1 MIVRIAWLFFLYF
14 AVLCIFCCS
23 PDAVSQFFDINSIQ
37 TFRDVPGVTADEI
50 AAIETIISSRKSFSV
65 GSVLSTEAFISDDKE
80 YSGFIPLFC
89 GLLSN
94 LFDIPFVIKLNELDE
109 LINMVDDLQIDFTG
123 EFSPTP
129 ERQQKYFMSSLI
141 TERSFSTANP
151 DLQAVITVI
160 TKYLETGGI
169 DVVHDLYTLG
179 ERQYSKFMFNQSL
192 TPEERRYIEKIKNNG
207 GKIPITMEP
216 DNYPL
221 CFYNNNYNEFQ
232 GIAVDI
238 LDEITLLIGIEFEP
252 ITTKNTTM
260 LEIHEL
266 VKSGKAAFDAEMI
279 HTAARENDYIFPN
292 ASYYS
297 SNFALLSKTD
307 YPDLKIFQIAKATVG
322 IVRGTAPAEL
332 FNLLIPDSR
341 DVKEYNTRN
350 EALVA
355 LEKNDIDLFMTTD
368 YMLLYQTHFREKT
381 GYKINI
387 LLNATIEKSFYGF
400 NKNEK
405 ILCSI
410 IEKAQDKI
418 DIDRITRSWTNRVYD
433 YSKKIASNRLFYMA
447 IFTAVML
454 VLLII
459 LSRLL
464 SKNRKMIK
472 KIDRQNELLKTVNQ
486 VSTILLEPDIINLKN
501 KFMLAM
507 SIMAKTVNA
516 NRVTIWKNHTIDDEM
531 YSSLIYEWPDPN
543 GVVNDNT
550 VTQNV
555 PYKGIRWKEILSKGD
570 CINSLVRDLPEQ
582 EQKVLK
588 MKGVL
593 SIFIAPVFIDNIFW
607 GYLGF
612 DDCKSERVFTFNESM
627 ILRSAG
633 RMLGNAFIRNDITQN
648 IVNTTIKLED
658 AVAQANESSR
668 QKNVSLNSMK
678 SILNGIDSMIYV
690 TNPKT
695 NEILFM
701 NNSMMRHFDI
711 DDDCTGKLCY
721 MILQANRSSKCEFCP
736 CYRLDKE
743 PTKPVVW
750 EEHSSLTNRIYCN
763 VDRYIDWPDGQI
775 VHIQHSVDMTEL
787 IEARE
792 RAEESSH
799 YKSAFL
805 TTMSHEI
812 RTPMNAILGIT
823 EIQLQ
828 NKNLPPDV
836 DEAFNKIYESG
847 DLLLH
852 IINDILDLS
861 KIESGKM
868 EIVPV
873 KYDIPSLINDA
884 AQLNRLRYE
893 SKPIWFSLYVDEN
906 MPHDFFGDELRIK
919 QILNN
924 VLSNAF
930 KYTDEGSVELY
941 VTYEPIEKEK
951 DSVMLVFRVV
961 DTGQGMTDDQI
972 EKIYDEYTRFNLD
985 ANRTTIGAGLGMN
998 ITKRLVDMMNGT
1010 IKLHSE
1016 VGKGTVFSVRIPQNR
1031 IGNEICGKELTE
1043 KLRSFRYHSSL
1054 LSKKAQFIREY
1065 MPYGSVLVVDDVE
1078 SNIFVIKGMLQPY
1091 GMRIDAVSSG
1101 YDAIEK
1107 IKDGNVYDI
1116 VFMDHMMPR
1125 MDGVETV
1132 KIIRDFGYTNPIIAL
1147 TANALIGREEMFL
1160 QNGFDAFVSKP
1171 IDSRELNHLLNEY
1184 IRNRKP
1190 QEVVDAARRANY
1202 DRKPIKDVN
1211 KKTEIES
1218 FFVNDAEKAI
1228 KFLEKF
1234 DVENISEES
1243 LEMFIV
1249 IVHGMKSALA
1259 NVDEKDMSNIA
1270 LNLEQAGRE
1279 KNLELIAHET
1289 PAFLKSL
1296 KDLTAKLKPHENN
1309 DDILLS
1315 ADDVDFLREKLLE
1328 IKTAC
1333 ADFNKSAAKSALKE
1347 LKQMALPGGIKNDI
1361 DNISLNLLHSDFT
1374 EAAAAADVITEKI
1387 T

>member
-1 MIVRIAWLFFLYF
+1 MIKRIVEIFFLCL
-14 AVLCIFCCS
+14 AILCILCCL
-23 PDAVSQFFDINSIQ
+23 PDTASQSFDINSIQ
-37 TFRDVPGVTADEI
+37 TFRDVPGITAGEI
-50 AAIETIISSRKSFSV
+50 TAVEALISSRKSFSI
-65 GSVLSTEAFISDDKE
+65 GTMLSTEAFISANNE
-80 YSGFIPLFC
+80 YDGFIPLFS

-94 LFDIPFVIKLNELDE
+94 LFDIPFVIEVYAWDE
-109 LINMVDDLQIDFTG
+109 LINKVDDLQVDFTG

-141 TERSFSTANP
+141 TERSLSTANP
-151 DLQAVITVI
+151 DLQAVISVI
-160 TKYLETGGI
+160 TKYLEAGGI

-179 ERQYSKFMFNQSL
+179 ERQYSSFVFNRSL
-192 TPEERRYIEKIKNNG
+192 TPEERTYIENIKNNS
-207 GKIPITMEP
+207 GKIHVTMEA

-221 CFYNNNYNEFQ
+221 CFFNNNYNEFQ

-260 LEIHEL
+260 IEIL
-266 VKSGKAAFDAEMI
+266 DLIKTGKAAFDAELI
-279 HTAARENDYIFPN
+279 HTAARENDFLFPKKP
-292 ASYYS
+292 YYS
-297 SNFALLSKTD
+297 SYFALLSKID
-307 YPDLKIFQIAKATVG
+307 YPDLKVFQIAKTTVG
-322 IVRGTAPAEL
+322 IVKGTAPAEL
-332 FNLLIPDSR
+332 YNLLIPDSR
-341 DVKEYNTRN
+341 DVKEYDSRN

-387 LLNATIEKSFYGF
+387 LLNTTTEKSYFGF

-410 IEKAQDKI
+410 IEKAQDTI
-418 DIDRITRSWTNRVYD
+418 DIDRITRSWTSRVYD

-454 VLLII
+454 VLLMI

-472 KIDRQNELLKTVNQ
+472 KIDRQNDLLKTVNQ
-486 VSTILLEPDIINLKN
+486 VSTILLEPDIVNLKN
-501 KFMLAM
+501 KFMIAM
-507 SIMAKTVNA
+507 SIIAKTIKA
-516 NRVTIWKNHTIDDEM
+516 DRVTIWKNNIVDDEL
-531 YSSLIYEWPDPN
+531 YSSLIYEWPDADRA
-543 GVVNDNT
+543 VKDNAE
-550 VTQNV
+550 TQNV
-555 PYKGIRWKEILSKGD
+555 PYKGIRWKDILSKGD
-570 CINSLVRDLPEQ
+570 CINSMVRDLPEQ
-582 EQKVLK
+582 EQRVLK
-588 MKGVL
+588 IKGVV

-612 DDCKSERVFTFNESM
+612 DDCKNERVFTFNESM

-633 RMLGNAFIRNDITQN
+633 RMLGNAFIRNDMTQN
-648 IVNTTIKLED
+648 IVNATIKLED
-658 AVAQANESSR
+658 AVAQANEASR

-743 PTKPVVW
+743 PSKPVVW

-868 EIVPV
+868 EISPV

-906 MPHDFFGDELRIK
+906 MPHDLFGDELRIK
-919 QILNN
+919 QVLNN

-941 VTYEPIEKEK
+941 VSYEKISGSEN
-951 DSVMLVFRVV
+951 VMLIFRVV

-972 EKIYDEYTRFNLD
+972 EKLYDEYTRFNLD

-1016 VGKGTVFSVRIPQNR
+1016 VGKGTVFTVRIPQLR
-1031 IGNEICGKELTE
+1031 IGNETCGQELAE
-1043 KLRSFRYHSSL
+1043 KLRSFRYNSSAIT
-1054 LSKKAQFIREY
+1054 KKAQFIREY
-1065 MPYGSVLVVDDVE
+1065 MPYGNVLVVDDVE
-1078 SNIFVIKGMLQPY
+1078 SNIYVIKGMLQPY
-1091 GMRIDAVSSG
+1091 GMKIDSVSG
-1101 YDAIEK
+1101 GFDAIEK
-1107 IKDGNVYDI
+1107 IKDGNIYDI
-1116 VFMDHMMPR
+1116 VFMDHMMPK
-1125 MDGVETV
+1125 MDGIEAT
-1132 KIIRDFGYTNPIIAL
+1132 KIIRDFGYKNPIIAL
-1147 TANALIGREEMFL
+1147 TANALVGREEMFL
-1160 QNGFDAFVSKP
+1160 KNGFDAFISKP

-1190 QEVVDAARRANY
+1190 IEVVEAARS
-1202 DRKPIKDVN
+1202 DQSKRKPVKEIT
-1211 KKTEIES
+1211 KKSEIES
-1218 FFVNDAEKAI
+1218 FFVHDAENAVRV
-1228 KFLEKF
+1228 FEKF
-1234 DVENISEES
+1234 DINNFSEED
-1243 LEMFIV
+1243 LELFIV
-1249 IVHGMKSALA
+1249 TVHGLKSALA
-1259 NVDEKDMSNIA
+1259 NVDENNLSNTA
-1270 LNLEQAGRE
+1270 FKLEQAGRD
-1279 KNLELIAHET
+1279 KNTELIANEM
-1289 PAFLKSL
+1289 PEFLELL
-1296 KDLTAKLKPHENN
+1296 KKLIVKLKPAE
-1309 DDILLS
+1309 DDDDVLLS
-1315 ADDVDFLREKLLE
+1315 ADDSVFLREKLLE

-1333 ADFNKSAAKSALKE
+1333 AEFNKSVAKSALKE
-1347 LKQMALPGGIKNDI
+1347 LKQMALPGNLKSDI
-1361 DNISLNLLHSDFT
+1361 DTISVHLLHSDFSD
-1374 EAAAAADVITEKI
+1374 AAAAADVTMGKI